1 MALVRI
7 VNNQF
12 LTKAA
17 VRIKLKRKRK
27 EKITQVK
34 RISKFTL

>member
-7 VNNQF
+7 VKNQF
-12 LTKAA
+12 LTKA
-17 VRIKLKRKRK
+17 VVGIKLKRK
-27 EKITQVK
+27 EKITQMK